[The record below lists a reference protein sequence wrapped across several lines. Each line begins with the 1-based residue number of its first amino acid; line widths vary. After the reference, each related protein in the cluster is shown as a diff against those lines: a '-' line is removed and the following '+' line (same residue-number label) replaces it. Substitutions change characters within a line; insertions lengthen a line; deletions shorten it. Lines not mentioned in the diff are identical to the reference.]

1 MCIFV
6 HSIVTFDPQVAGQH
20 FDIFGL
26 AKWDWVIAQLDMEQG
41 KVCDI
46 YSILC
51 GIYIC
56 HVSCPLTP
64 SYLNRCGAKLLSLLT
79 SATLLLGQQRVEFMQ
94 LAVRLAN
101 YVHFI
106 SCSGKE
112 KANMLTHSHT
122 HSTHTRSSS
131 HPSLGQTSG
140 TAAVRA
146 VCVSVCVCEALGS
159 VYCLP
164 KAVDVRND

>member
-1 MCIFV
+1 
-6 HSIVTFDPQVAGQH
+6 
-20 FDIFGL
+20 
-26 AKWDWVIAQLDMEQG
+26 MEQG
-41 KVCDI
+41 KECDI

-94 LAVRLAN
+94 LALRLAN

-122 HSTHTRSSS
+122 HTQQFA
-131 HPSLGQTSG
+131 PL
-140 TAAVRA
+140 VRA
-146 VCVSVCVCEALGS
+146 NIRYSSCASCVCVCVCEALGS

>member
-1 MCIFV
+1 MLRLAVCIFV

-112 KANMLTHSHT
+112 KANMLTHSP
-122 HSTHTRSSS
+122 THTQQFA
-131 HPSLGQTSG
+131 PL
-140 TAAVRA
+140 VRA
-146 VCVSVCVCEALGS
+146 NIRYSSCASCVCVCGVSL
-159 VYCLP
+159 LFT
-164 KAVDVRND
+164 